1 MDGQLIYRHYR
12 EKVES
17 VIYFLHYVA
26 RLFCETIKLPIEMPK
41 IILGILGIF
50 PVYPG

>member
-1 MDGQLIYRHYR
+1 MVSTLVNIF
-12 EKVES
+12 V
-17 VIYFLHYVA
+17 HYVA
-26 RLFCETIKLPIEMPK
+26 RSFCETINLPKEMPK